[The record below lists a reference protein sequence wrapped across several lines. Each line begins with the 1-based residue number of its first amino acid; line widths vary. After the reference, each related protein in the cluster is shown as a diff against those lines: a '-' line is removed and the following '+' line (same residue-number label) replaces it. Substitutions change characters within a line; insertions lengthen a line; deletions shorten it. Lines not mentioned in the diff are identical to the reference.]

1 MPDSFAVMQPYFV
14 PYIPYFSLAK
24 AVDTF
29 VFYDDVSYR
38 KGSWINRNFIY
49 SQQAP
54 QLITV
59 PLDGASSFRNI
70 NEVRIKDLCR
80 LRSKLMTR
88 LEQAYAK
95 APYRDVGL
103 GYVDQ
108 LLSNHH
114 DSISSLAVQ
123 SIIDAA
129 SILKLNTNFLA
140 SSSAF
145 ADTRCL
151 KGQNR
156 LFAIGRKLRSKRY
169 VNLPG
174 GRALY
179 DQGSFKRHGLELFFL
194 DHRFKTDDKSD
205 LAEVANPSLLHHL
218 MVKSSDEIS
227 MMVDDFAIVP
237 A

>member
-1 MPDSFAVMQPYFV
+1 MLDSFAVMQPYFV

-49 SQQAP
+49 SQQAL

-88 LEQAYAK
+88 LEQAYSK
-95 APYRDVGL
+95 AAYRDVGL
-103 GYVDQ
+103 AYADR

-114 DSISSLAVQ
+114 ESISSLAIQ
-123 SIIDAA
+123 SVIEAA
-129 SILKLNTNFLA
+129 TLLKLSTTFLI

-145 ADTRCL
+145 ADTRPL

-179 DQGSFKRHGLELFFL
+179 DQGSFKPHGLELFFL
-194 DHRFKTDDKSD
+194 APGSQGSD
-205 LAEVANPSLLHHL
+205 ESSSSEIANASLLHHL
-218 MVKSSDEIS
+218 MVKSADEIS
-227 MMVDDFAIVP
+227 MMIDDFAILP